1 MHLRPMLLG
10 LCLAACTSSG
20 EGDELG
26 SSSDTSAG
34 SSAASD
40 PGTSEPTT
48 GADPT
53 GLPEVTTSDTGDAT
67 DASVTGDPSLTT
79 GTSGLETSGA
89 SDTTAGPDEP
99 DEPVEPPADCPRVR
113 VMVPPGQVLNV
124 RPDPS
129 TAGEPVGVLANG
141 ALADVIGFVQ
151 GEPVDGNSEWVQIE
165 TKTVSGYVWSGLV
178 QCTLDEPST
187 DGFFLPLECGFSAT
201 VSQGN
206 ASPFSHQGA
215 SVYAFDFAL
224 GIGTPLV
231 AIADGTVSHLFGG
244 TNPGDP
250 CYNGGGVE
258 CIYSANYVTVLHGDG
273 TSSSYAHLSSVSV
286 VLGQFVPRGA
296 TVGLSGSTGY
306 STGPHAHVARQE
318 SCAAGLCQ
326 SIPVSFTD
334 VPGDGVPVT
343 GQMVTSQNCP

>member
-1 MHLRPMLLG
+1 MHLRPVLLG
-10 LCLAACTSSG
+10 LCLTACTSSG
-20 EGDELG
+20 AGDEPG
-26 SSSDTSAG
+26 STSDPSAG
-34 SSAASD
+34 SSGASE

-48 GADPT
+48 TGANPT
-53 GLPEVTTSDTGDAT
+53 GLADDSTSDAT
-67 DASVTGDPSLTT
+67 DATDVTGDASNTSS
-79 GTSGLETSGA
+79 TSGLETGSA
-89 SDTTAGPDEP
+89 TDTA
-99 DEPVEPPADCPRVR
+99 DEPVEPPSDCPRVR
-113 VMVPPGQVLNV
+113 VVVPPGQVLNV

-141 ALADVIGFVQ
+141 ALADVIGFVR

-165 TKTVSGYVWSGLV
+165 TKTVSGFVWSGLV

-187 DGFFLPLECGFSAT
+187 DGFFLPLACGSSAT

-206 ASPFSHQGA
+206 ASPFSHQGS

-273 TSSSYAHLSSVSV
+273 TSSSYAHLSTVSV
-286 VLGQFVPRGA
+286 VLGQFVQRGT

-326 SIPVSFTD
+326 SIPVSFAD